1 MECFSLYL
9 YGFCMTAE
17 HFKTHLAFKVVMNLC
32 LRAKQRAESQLS
44 NL

>member
-1 MECFSLYL
+1 MECLSLYL

-17 HFKTHLAFKVVMNLC
+17 HFKTYLAFKLVLNLC
-32 LRAKQRAESQLS
+32 ICAKQQAES